1 MVLPSPG
8 PRYLSPLKD
17 ENVYEDIQL
26 LDQALLEVRL
36 AKERACFD
44 IDLLVR
50 RRNELFQAVN
60 ETTEGYEHI
69 GRFANLISSE
79 PSVKMDVDF

>member
-8 PRYLSPLKD
+8 PRYISPLN
-17 ENVYEDIQL
+17 EGNVYDDIQS
-26 LDQALLEVRL
+26 LDQALLEARL

-44 IDLLVR
+44 IDLLLR
-50 RRNELFQAVN
+50 RRDELFQAVN

-69 GRFANLISSE
+69 GRFANLISD
-79 PSVKMDVDF
+79 PSIKMDVDF